1 LFCFMLLGPIPWASP
16 PALFFMMGFS
26 FFFFNFFLG

>member
-16 PALFFMMGFS
+16 PALLFMMGFS